1 MAAQE
6 PAAEYIWHIRTRNG
20 GGTQSVQAAYPIE
33 GIATQSAVSTA
44 RQTPA
49 SPLVVLRDGS
59 HKAVFLV
66 PCDQLAE
73 MHRGESVPRGTHA
86 GAPTAVIQL
95 PGGMRATPGQLRDL
109 QDSINAAL
117 AQGCP
122 KVDLMLPSL
131 AASAPHSAHDFHEP
145 R

>member
-33 GIATQSAVSTA
+33 GIATQSAVSTT
-44 RQTPA
+44 RQA
-49 SPLVVLRDGS
+49 SPLVVLRDGT

-73 MHRGESVPRGTHA
+73 MRRGESVPRGTHA
-86 GAPTAVIQL
+86 GAPVAVIQL

-109 QDSINAAL
+109 QDSINDAL

-122 KVDLMLPSL
+122 KVDLMLPPPV
-131 AASAPHSAHDFHEP
+131 AVAPHSTHDFQ
-145 R
+145 